1 MQGFYSNCI
10 ALVLLWWLNGV
21 LRGDSASLHTSHSV
35 CWPKASLAGS
45 GTRRWDL
52 ARNHEKRWTASM
64 AIQQLW
70 INFLYWMNLIIQLF
84 SPVFMPMEPCKCA
97 TLVLYLRWLVCRIM
111 LETFMMVTIIFFSF
125 LSVSG
130 CSLSYKSFQMYCTK
144 TCQSH
149 VSAAGNWTF
158 DLTASLNPT
167 FIEKGQDPGTIRNRI
182 KWRMKKGK
190 RQIRHMCRIKPDLF
204 WKLIQC
210 HHVTVESHER
220 KFLSSSCYLRSAAKR
235 TLQSCIHQM
244 QGEF

>member
-1 MQGFYSNCI
+1 MCHI
-10 ALVLLWWLNGV
+10 APLFKV
-21 LRGDSASLHTSHSV
+21 
-35 CWPKASLAGS
+35 
-45 GTRRWDL
+45 
-52 ARNHEKRWTASM
+52 ARVQDHVGNIYDGNKD
-64 AIQQLW
+64 
-70 INFLYWMNLIIQLF
+70 
-84 SPVFMPMEPCKCA
+84 
-97 TLVLYLRWLVCRIM
+97 
-111 LETFMMVTIIFFSF
+111 FFSSF
-125 LSVSG
+125 FSVSG

-220 KFLSSSCYLRSAAKR
+220 KFLSSSCYLRSALKGHCSHVSIKCKVNFKQ
-235 TLQSCIHQM
+235 TEMECISKPLPDVH
-244 QGEF
+244 